1 MAILLDP
8 KKTKPTKVVKVPL
21 VTLKE
26 GVIFP
31 HTDAV
36 LSFGRE
42 ASLVGVN
49 RAVEGDGLI
58 CLVSQKTSKVE
69 NPGPK
74 DIYRVGTLCQI
85 EKSMPIND
93 EIHAFVHGVSR
104 VLINDVESQEDG
116 SLTADIIE
124 LMEEGD
130 DRDEIKALLN
140 HLVGMVKKSVSLGK
154 TNIEMPAFMRIINSA
169 SASVVVDQVASVLQL
184 KNVDKQELL
193 EQTDLKARLKKVVS
207 HLENEI
213 KVLELERKIASKTQK
228 KMDKSMREAILRERL
243 RTIQRELGES
253 DEGDS
258 EILQLKERLLKSGMP
273 KEARK
278 KALKELDRLAKLS
291 MHNPEAGYI
300 RTWLE
305 TLAEIPWKKGS
316 NGAVS
321 LAKASRVLS
330 ADHYGMKE
338 VKERILEYMAV
349 MLLKA
354 ESEQKK
360 KKLKLPGRRRK
371 TTPQATMPTILC
383 FAGPPG
389 VGKTSV
395 GRSIAKA
402 LNRKF
407 IRAALGG
414 IRDEAEIRGHRR
426 TYVGAMPGRII
437 QALIDVDSNN
447 PVVML
452 DEIDKIGADYRGDP
466 SAALLEVL
474 DPEQNTSFVDH
485 YVDIPFDLSKV
496 LFITTANVLDTIPPA
511 LRDRLE
517 VINFSGYTQDDKKQ
531 IALKHLLEKQR
542 ENNALGEKDVV
553 IAEPAIEKIIKF
565 YTRESGVRHLERE
578 ISKVYRKVAKKIASK
593 SRLKRP
599 YIIDDS
605 NLARLLGP
613 RRYNFGLAED
623 KDAVGIVTGLA
634 YTSYG
639 GDILLIEVALM
650 VGRGRIVLTG
660 QLGDVMKESAQA
672 ALSYV
677 RSKAK
682 KLGIDPA
689 VFAKTDIH
697 IHVPEGAVPKDG
709 PSAGA
714 AMTTALV
721 SAFTKRKINRL
732 MGMTGEVTLR
742 GRVTEIGGV
751 KEKSIAGHRSGLKE
765 LILPKDNR
773 KDMVE
778 IPTNVKKD
786 IKFHFVSNMD
796 QVLRL
801 ALDKKE

>member
-8 KKTKPTKVVKVPL
+8 KKTKPTRVVKVPL

-42 ASLVGVN
+42 ASLAGVN
-49 RAVEGDGLI
+49 RAVEEDGLI
-58 CLVSQKTSKVE
+58 CLVSQKSSLTE
-69 NPGPK
+69 NPGPE
-74 DIYRVGTLCQI
+74 DIYKVGTLCQI

-93 EIHAFVHGVSR
+93 EIHAFVHGLNR
-104 VLINDVESQEDG
+104 VLINDVQILPDS
-116 SLTADIIE
+116 SLTASIIE
-124 LMEEGD
+124 LLEEED
-130 DRDEIKALLN
+130 DKDEIKALLN
-140 HLVGMVKKSVSLGK
+140 HLVGLVKQAVNLGK
-154 TNIEMPAFMRIINSA
+154 SNVEMPAFLRIINSA
-169 SASVVVDQVASVLQL
+169 SASVVTDQVSSVLQL
-184 KNVDKQELL
+184 KNNQKQDLL
-193 EQTDLKARLKKVVS
+193 EMTELKARIKKVIDFLS
-207 HLENEI
+207 DEI

-228 KMDKSMREAILRERL
+228 KMDKSVREAILRERM
-243 RTIQRELGES
+243 RTIQRELGEGE
-253 DEGDS
+253 EGDN
-258 EILQLKERLLKSGMP
+258 EVAQLKKRLLSAKMP
-273 KEARK
+273 KEAQK

-291 MHNPEAGYI
+291 IHNPEAGYI

-305 TLAEIPWKKGS
+305 TLADLPWNKEGK
-316 NGAVS
+316 GAVS
-321 LAKASRVLS
+321 LARANKVLS
-330 ADHYGMKE
+330 VDHWGLKE
-338 VKERILEYMAV
+338 VKERILEYLAV
-349 MLLKA
+349 MQLKA
-354 ESEQKK
+354 
-360 KKLKLPGRRRK
+360 KLPKVKKAKGEANEN
-371 TTPQATMPTILC
+371 TSVMPTILC

-437 QALIDVDSNN
+437 QALIDVGTNN

-466 SAALLEVL
+466 SSALLEVL
-474 DPEQNTSFVDH
+474 DPEQNQNFVDH
-485 YVDIPFDLSKV
+485 YVDIPFDLSRV

-517 VINFSGYTQDDKKQ
+517 IIRFSGYTEDDKKQ
-531 IALKHLLEKQR
+531 IALKHLMDKQLAH
-542 ENNALGEKDVV
+542 NALSNKDVLISSGALEQIV
-553 IAEPAIEKIIKF
+553 KY
-565 YTRESGVRHLERE
+565 YTRESGVRNLERQIAKIYRKIARKIATNAVK
-578 ISKVYRKVAKKIASK
+578 ISKPLEVSEN
-593 SRLKRP
+593 
-599 YIIDDS
+599 
-605 NLARLLGP
+605 NLTKFLGP
-613 RRYNFGLAED
+613 KQYSFGLAEE
-623 KDAVGIVTGLA
+623 KDAIGIVTGLA
-634 YTSYG
+634 YTQFG

-650 VGRGRIVLTG
+650 AGRGRIILTG

-682 KLGIDPA
+682 SLGIDPEI
-689 VFAKTDIH
+689 FAHTDIH
-697 IHVPEGAVPKDG
+697 IHIPEGAVPKDG

-721 SAFTKRKINRL
+721 SAFTKKKIHRL
-732 MGMTGEVTLR
+732 IGMTGEVTLR

-751 KEKSIAGHRSGLKE
+751 KEKTIAGHRSGLKE
-765 LILPKDNR
+765 LILPKENK
-773 KDMVE
+773 KDMVDV
-778 IPTNVKKD
+778 PAKVKKD
-786 IKFHFVSNMD
+786 IKFHFVSNMN
-796 QVLRL
+796 QVLKL
-801 ALDKKE
+801 ALKEE